1 MATEEDRKR
10 RALAGLQLTPEG
22 REYLSAQGVPEQV
35 YRDPRD
41 ETLAATPAL
50 IRPIAS
56 MLDRMA
62 NPGRAG
68 TAASMNLGLAQKAQ
82 QRQLDAAKLKGAQ
95 EDAKMK
101 ELQMLAA
108 TGDTDALDQLRDYST
123 AMNAYRMNQGL
134 DYSALTG
141 LGGIP
146 DGGTGEARLRNG
158 AGNTPPAGGSPPAEQ
173 TLTEVENLTP
183 TELATRAVDHIA
195 DIDRRIAD
203 AENVINTRRVTTM
216 IPDTSRPPTMGM
228 PGGSG
233 FPSEATPQ
241 YVRSTREATI
251 GELNK
256 AQATLTSLQKQ
267 RAQIQSTAERYS
279 PTSSRQ

>member
-1 MATEEDRKR
+1 MATEEEKK

-95 EDAKMK
+95 EDANMK
-101 ELQMLAA
+101 ELQMRAA
-108 TGDTDALDQLRDYST
+108 NGDTDALRQLRDYQN
-123 AMNAYRMNQGL
+123 AMNAYRMQQTPF
-134 DYSALTG
+134 DYRQLLTG
-141 LGGIP
+141 L
-146 DGGTGEARLRNG
+146 DDGTGQARPISG

-183 TELATRAVDHIA
+183 TELATRAADDIA

-203 AENVINTRRVTTM
+203 AENVINTGRVTTM